1 MTSMKHR
8 TGLDRSQTL
17 LFPERLE
24 DYIAAE
30 NPVRFLDA
38 FIGGLDLHALQF
50 AKAQCAGTG
59 RPPYDPAVL
68 LKLYLYGYLHRVRS
82 SRLLEAECHR
92 NVEVIWLLGKLA
104 PDFKTIADFRKDNPK
119 PLKAV
124 ARQFTLLCRKL
135 ELFGG
140 ELLAV
145 DGSKFAAVNAR
156 DQNFNAAK
164 LQDLIDRADERL
176 SEYLKELDSAD
187 AAQPGS
193 AALSQGELA
202 KKIAAL
208 QERQD
213 WHKELLEELQD
224 GEDRQVSVT
233 DPDTRKMPT
242 AHGTVVGYNA
252 QMAVDAKHKLIA
264 ADDVTNEVTDLH
276 QLASVALEAKAN
288 LDLKQADVVADAG
301 YYNAAEVSR
310 CLEHNLTPYIPKSD
324 TSANTARGLY
334 GKSQFKY
341 DAAKDVYVCPAGAE
355 LTYRFATYELGR
367 ELKYYRA
374 KGCKACALKSRCTRN
389 KANRTITREE
399 NEHLMEAM
407 AERMKQQ
414 PQKFKLRKTL
424 AEHPFGTIK
433 RWFGYTH
440 FLLKGLAK
448 VGCEWS
454 LTTLAYN
461 LKRVLNLVSFEKLM
475 STLRSFTL
483 ASVAGYCGGQAAE
496 DGAAVS

>member
-1 MTSMKHR
+1 MNHR
-8 TGLDRSQTL
+8 SGLDRSQTL

-24 DYIAAE
+24 DYVAAE

-38 FIGGLDLHALQF
+38 FVASLNLHTLGF
-50 AKAQCAGTG
+50 ARSRCAGTG

-92 NVEVIWLLGKLA
+92 NVEVIWLTGKQT
-104 PDFKTIADFRKDNPK
+104 PDFKTIADFRKDNLQ

-140 ELLAV
+140 ELLAI

-156 DQNFNAAK
+156 DQNFNADK
-164 LQDLIDRADERL
+164 LQDLIARADARL
-176 SEYLKELDSAD
+176 AEYLQQLD
-187 AAQPGS
+187 AADVAEPGRS
-193 AALSQGELA
+193 ALNQAELTA
-202 KKIAAL
+202 KIATL

-213 WHKELLEELQD
+213 WHKELLAQLDAEQ
-224 GEDRQVSVT
+224 RQISVT

-252 QMAVDAKHKLIA
+252 QLAVDAKHKLIA

-276 QLASVALEAKAN
+276 QLASVALAAKAN
-288 LDLKQADVVADAG
+288 LEIKQAEVVADAG

-310 CLEHNLTPYIPKSD
+310 CLEHGLTPFVPKSD
-324 TSANTARGLY
+324 TSANSARGLY

-341 DAAKDVYVCPAGAE
+341 DDDKDVYVCPAGVA
-355 LTYRFATYELGR
+355 LTYRFATCELGR

-374 KGCKACALKSRCTRN
+374 SGCKTCALKSRCTRN
-389 KANRTITREE
+389 KANRTITREA

-407 AERMKQQ
+407 AARMRQQ
-414 PQKFKLRKTL
+414 PEKFKLRKTL

-448 VGCEWS
+448 VQCEWS

-475 STLRSFTL
+475 
-483 ASVAGYCGGQAAE
+483 
-496 DGAAVS
+496 AAVG

>member
-1 MTSMKHR
+1 MKHR
-8 TGLDRSQTL
+8 AGLDRSQTL
-17 LFPERLE
+17 LFPEVLE
-24 DYIAAE
+24 DYIGLE

-38 FIGGLDLHALQF
+38 FVASLDLHTLGF
-50 AKAQCAGTG
+50 AKARCADTG

-92 NVEVIWLLGKLA
+92 NVEVIWLLGKQM
-104 PDFKTIADFRKDNPK
+104 PDFKTIADFRKDNLK

-140 ELLAV
+140 ELLAI
-145 DGSKFAAVNAR
+145 DGSKFAAGNAR

-164 LQDLIDRADERL
+164 LQELIGRADARL
-176 SEYLKELDSAD
+176 SEYLKALDRAD
-187 AAQPGS
+187 ATEPGG
-193 AALSQGELA
+193 AALTKQELEQ
-202 KKIAAL
+202 KIAAL

-213 WHKELLEELQD
+213 WHKELLGQLDEEQK
-224 GEDRQVSVT
+224 QISVT

-252 QMAVDAKHKLIA
+252 QMAVDAQHKLIA
-264 ADDVTNEVTDLH
+264 ADDVTNEVTDFK
-276 QLASVALEAKAN
+276 QLANVALEARAN
-288 LDLKQADVVADAG
+288 LELQRAEVVADAG

-310 CLEHNLTPYIPKSD
+310 CVERGITPYIPKAD

-334 GKSQFKY
+334 GKSRFQY
-341 DAAKDVYVCPAGAE
+341 DAAQDVYVCPAGAE
-355 LTYRFATYELGR
+355 LTYRFAKYELGR
-367 ELKYYRA
+367 ELRYYRA
-374 KGCKACALKSRCTRN
+374 TGCKQCALKSRCTRN
-389 KANRTITREE
+389 QANRTITREE

-407 AERMKQQ
+407 ALRMKAQ

-448 VGCEWS
+448 VRCEWS

-461 LKRVLNLVSFEKLM
+461 LKRVLKLVSFAKLM
-475 STLRSFTL
+475 
-483 ASVAGYCGGQAAE
+483 
-496 DGAAVS
+496 AAVG

>member
-8 TGLDRSQTL
+8 AGLDRSQTL

-24 DYIAAE
+24 DYIGPE

-38 FIGGLDLHALQF
+38 FVASLDPHALGF
-50 AKAQCAGTG
+50 DKARCADTG

-82 SRLLEAECHR
+82 SRLLEAECQR
-92 NVEVIWLLGKLA
+92 NVEMIWLLGKQA
-104 PDFKTIADFRKDNPK
+104 PDFKTIADFRKDNLK

-140 ELLAV
+140 ELLAI

-156 DQNFNAAK
+156 DRNFNATR
-164 LQDLIDRADERL
+164 LQELIDRADARL
-176 SEYLKELDSAD
+176 AEYLQQLDTAD
-187 AAQPGS
+187 TAEPGGAS
-193 AALSQGELA
+193 LSQSELA
-202 KKIAAL
+202 QKIAAL

-213 WHKELLEELQD
+213 WHKELLAQLDQD
-224 GEDRQVSVT
+224 QKQISVT

-242 AHGTVVGYNA
+242 AHGTMVGYNA

-264 ADDVTNEVTDLH
+264 ADDVTNEGTDLH
-276 QLASVALEAKAN
+276 QLADVALEAKAN
-288 LDLKQADVVADAG
+288 LEFKQAEVVADAG

-310 CLEHNLTPYIPKSD
+310 CVEQGITPHIPKAD

-341 DAAKDVYVCPAGAE
+341 DALKDVYVCPAGEA

-374 KGCKACALKSRCTRN
+374 TGCKTCALKSRCTRN
-389 KANRTITREE
+389 QANRTITREE

-407 AERMKQQ
+407 AARMRAQ
-414 PQKFKLRKTL
+414 PWKFKLRKTL

-448 VGCEWS
+448 VQCEWS

-475 STLRSFTL
+475 
-483 ASVAGYCGGQAAE
+483 
-496 DGAAVS
+496 AAVV

>member
-1 MTSMKHR
+1 MNHR
-8 TGLDRSQTL
+8 LGLDRSQTL

-38 FIGGLDLHALQF
+38 FVASLDLHTLGF
-50 AKAQCAGTG
+50 AKARCADTG

-68 LKLYLYGYLHRVRS
+68 LKLYLYGYLHRLRS
-82 SRLLEAECHR
+82 SRMLEAECQR
-92 NVEVIWLLGKLA
+92 NVEVLWLLGKLA
-104 PDFKTIADFRKDNPK
+104 PDFKTIADFRKDNLK

-140 ELLAV
+140 ELLAI

-156 DQNFNAAK
+156 DQNFNAAR
-164 LQDLIDRADERL
+164 LQELIDRADERL
-176 SEYLKELDSAD
+176 SEYLQQLDSAD
-187 AAQPGS
+187 AAEPGGATPS
-193 AALSQGELA
+193 KSELA
-202 KKIAAL
+202 AKIAAL
-208 QERQD
+208 QEKQD
-213 WHKELLEELQD
+213 WHRELLTQLDAEQK
-224 GEDRQVSVT
+224 QVSVT

-242 AHGTVVGYNA
+242 AHGMIVGYNA

-264 ADDVTNEVTDLH
+264 AEDVTNEVTDLH

-288 LDLKQADVVADAG
+288 LELKQAEVVADAG

-310 CLEHNLTPYIPKSD
+310 CVEQNLTPYIPKSD

-341 DAAKDVYVCPAGAE
+341 DAAKDVYVCPAGAA

-374 KGCKACALKSRCTRN
+374 TGCKTCALKNRCTRN

-407 AERMKQQ
+407 AARMRAQ
-414 PQKFKLRKTL
+414 PHKFKLRKTL

-440 FLLKGLAK
+440 FLLKGLEK
-448 VGCEWS
+448 VRCEWS

-475 STLRSFTL
+475 T
-483 ASVAGYCGGQAAE
+483 
-496 DGAAVS
+496 AVG

>member
-1 MTSMKHR
+1 MKHR
-8 TGLDRSQTL
+8 AGLDRSQTL

-24 DYIAAE
+24 DYIGPE

-38 FIGGLDLHALQF
+38 FVVSLDLHTLGF
-50 AKAQCAGTG
+50 DKARCADTG

-92 NVEVIWLLGKLA
+92 NVEVIWLTGKQT
-104 PDFKTIADFRKDNPK
+104 PDFKTIADFRKNNLK

-124 ARQFTLLCRKL
+124 CRQFTLLCRKL

-140 ELLAV
+140 ELLAI
-145 DGSKFAAVNAR
+145 DGSKLAAVNAR

-176 SEYLKELDSAD
+176 AEYLKALDSAD
-187 AAQPGS
+187 AAQPGVP
-193 AALSQGELA
+193 ALSQGELTV
-202 KKIAAL
+202 KIAAL
-208 QERQD
+208 RERRE
-213 WHKELLEELQD
+213 WHEELLAELQD
-224 GEDRQVSVT
+224 GEDKQVSVT
-233 DPDTRKMPT
+233 DPDSRKMPT

-276 QLASVALEAKAN
+276 QLANVALEAKTN
-288 LDLKQADVVADAG
+288 LELKQAEVLADAG

-310 CLEHNLTPYIPKSD
+310 CVERGITPYIPKAD

-334 GKSQFKY
+334 GKSQFRY
-341 DAAKDVYVCPAGAE
+341 DGAKDVYVCPAGAE

-367 ELKYYRA
+367 ELRYYRA
-374 KGCKACALKSRCTRN
+374 SGCKTCALKSRCTRN

-407 AERMKQQ
+407 AARMRAQ

-440 FLLKGLAK
+440 FLMKGLAK
-448 VGCEWS
+448 VQCEWS

-475 STLRSFTL
+475 
-483 ASVAGYCGGQAAE
+483 
-496 DGAAVS
+496 AAVG

>member
-1 MTSMKHR
+1 MNHR
-8 TGLDRSQTL
+8 VGLDRAQTL

-24 DYIAAE
+24 DYVGAE

-38 FIGGLDLHALQF
+38 FVGSLDLHALGF
-50 AKAQCAGTG
+50 TKARCAATG
-59 RPPYDPAVL
+59 RPPYAPGVL

-104 PDFKTIADFRKDNPK
+104 PDFKTIADFRKDNLK
-119 PLKAV
+119 PLTAV
-124 ARQFTLLCRKL
+124 ARQFTLLCRRL

-140 ELLAV
+140 ELLAI

-164 LQDLIDRADERL
+164 LQDLIDRAEARL
-176 SEYLKELDSAD
+176 AEYFQQLDTAD
-187 AAQPGS
+187 ASEPAG
-193 AALSQGELA
+193 AALTKSELSA
-202 KKIAAL
+202 KIAL
-208 QERQD
+208 VRERQD
-213 WHKELLEELQD
+213 WHKELLGRLDAEQK
-224 GEDRQVSVT
+224 QISVT

-252 QMAVDAKHKLIA
+252 QVAVDAKHKLIA
-264 ADDVTNEVTDLH
+264 ADDVTNDVSDIG
-276 QLASVALEAKAN
+276 QLATVALAAKAN
-288 LDLKQADVVADAG
+288 LDLTQTEVVADAG
-301 YYNAAEVSR
+301 YYNASEVSR
-310 CLEHNLTPYIPKSD
+310 CVAAGITPYIPKAD

-334 GKSQFKY
+334 GKSQFQY
-341 DAAKDVYVCPAGAE
+341 DAGKDAYVCPAGGA
-355 LTYRFATYELGR
+355 LTYRFSTFELGR

-374 KGCKACALKSRCTRN
+374 TGCQTCALKSRCTRN
-389 KANRTITREE
+389 RANRTITREA

-407 AERMKQQ
+407 AERMKAQ
-414 PQKFKLRKTL
+414 PGKFKLRKTL

-440 FLLKGLAK
+440 FLLKGLTK
-448 VGCEWS
+448 VRCEWS
-454 LTTLAYN
+454 LTTLGYN

-475 STLRSFTL
+475 
-483 ASVAGYCGGQAAE
+483 
-496 DGAAVS
+496 AAVG